1 MAVTVRNGLCILS
14 VKETARRLRRG
25 RSTLYEQTNP
35 ESAKFNPRLPQP
47 IHDGPLTGYIEH
59 EVDEYIRA
67 LMDARPGSSA
77 AEDSLLQA
85 EGGAADR

>member
-1 MAVTVRNGLCILS
+1 MAGTFRNGLCILS

-35 ESAKFNPRLPQP
+35 ESTKFNPRLPQP

-59 EVDEYIRA
+59 EVDEYIRS
-67 LMDARPGSSA
+67 LMDARPGSA
-77 AEDSLLQA
+77 ASVDSLLQA
-85 EGGAADR
+85 DGGAADR